1 MGRRNFFDRIART
14 IDFQREYQKI
24 ESLVL
29 QPHSLHGDSIEDSFE
44 RYFKNWKYN
53 ANYLSFK
60 ELRDQL
66 KFTFVRDGYYDVPS
80 GHIKDA
86 NDFFDYCEMIINM
99 IVLLPEEEA
108 EYHENNVNEIIRL
121 IDYDLNSLNHKIRK
135 IDDKYLI
142 IQKDATVSE
151 VVDIVE
157 VSLAKIILEYNHYL
171 LKGDLERKKN
181 ILVKIANALEPKKG
195 EIKSM
200 NCQLFKDYLMGINNM
215 DIRHN
220 NCDSSDTSNYNV
232 YFHKLTINEKEEW
245 YDEIY
250 QMSLLIFLLLENRNR
265 TKKISDLKSKY
276 KR

>member
-1 MGRRNFFDRIART
+1 MGRRNFFDRLART

-29 QPHSLHGDSIEDSFE
+29 QPHSLHGDSIEDSIE

-171 LKGDLERKKN
+171 LKGDLEKKKN
-181 ILVKIANALEPKKG
+181 RLVKIANALEPQKS
-195 EIKSM
+195 EIKAI
-200 NCQLFKDYLMGINNM
+200 NYQLFKDYFYLINNM

-220 NCDSSDTSNYNV
+220 NCDSSDTSNYNA
-232 YFHKLTINEKEEW
+232 YFDKLTIEEKEEW

>member
-1 MGRRNFFDRIART
+1 MGRRNFFDRLART
-14 IDFQREYQKI
+14 IDFQREYQKF
-24 ESLVL
+24 ESLVF
-29 QPHSLHGDSIEDSFE
+29 QPHSLHGDSIEDSIE

-66 KFTFVRDGYYDVPS
+66 KFTFVRDGYYNVPS

-99 IVLLPEEEA
+99 VVLLPEEA

-135 IDDKYLI
+135 INDKCLI
-142 IQKDATVSE
+142 IQKDAAVSE
-151 VVDIVE
+151 VIDIVE
-157 VSLAKIILEYNHYL
+157 DSLAKIILEYNHYL
-171 LKGDLERKKN
+171 LKGDLEKKKN
-181 ILVKIANALEPKKG
+181 ILVKIANALEPKQP
-195 EIKSM
+195 EINELNK
-200 NCQLFKDYLMGINNM
+200 QLCSNYFYLINNM

-232 YFHKLTINEKEEW
+232 YFDKLTINEKEEW

>member
-1 MGRRNFFDRIART
+1 MGRRNFFDRLART

-29 QPHSLHGDSIEDSFE
+29 QPHSLHGDSIEDSIE

-151 VVDIVE
+151 VVDIVK

-171 LKGDLERKKN
+171 LKGDLEKKKN
-181 ILVKIANALEPKKG
+181 ILVKIANALEPQKS
-195 EIKSM
+195 EIKAI
-200 NCQLFKDYLMGINNM
+200 NYQLFKDYFYLINNM

-220 NCDSSDTSNYNV
+220 NCDSSDTSNYNA
-232 YFHKLTINEKEEW
+232 YFDKLTIEEKEEW

>member
-1 MGRRNFFDRIART
+1 MGRRNFFDRLART

-29 QPHSLHGDSIEDSFE
+29 QPHSLHGDSIEDSIE
-44 RYFKNWKYN
+44 RYLKNWKYN

-171 LKGDLERKKN
+171 LKGDLEKKKN
-181 ILVKIANALEPKKG
+181 ILVKIANALEPQKS
-195 EIKSM
+195 EIKAI
-200 NCQLFKDYLMGINNM
+200 NYQLFKDYFYLINNM

-220 NCDSSDTSNYNV
+220 NCDSSDTSNYNA
-232 YFHKLTINEKEEW
+232 YFDKLTIEEKEEW

>member
-1 MGRRNFFDRIART
+1 MGRRNFFDRLVRT
-14 IDFQREYQKI
+14 FNFQKEYQKI

-29 QPHSLHGDSIEDSFE
+29 QPHSLHGYSIEDSIE
-44 RYFKNWKYN
+44 RYFKGWKYN

-66 KFTFVRDGYYDVPS
+66 GFTFERDGYYDLPS
-80 GHIKDA
+80 GIIKDV

-108 EYHENNVNEIIRL
+108 EYHGKNVNEIIRL
-121 IDYDLNSLNHKIRK
+121 IDYDLDFLNHRIRK

-142 IQKDATVSE
+142 IQKDATASE

-157 VSLAKIILEYNHYL
+157 DSLAKIILEYNHYL
-171 LKGDLERKKN
+171 LKGDLEKKKN
-181 ILVKIANALEPKKG
+181 ILIKIANALEPLKG
-195 EIKSM
+195 EIKAT
-200 NCQLFKDYLMGINNM
+200 NYQLYKDYFYLINNM

-220 NCDSSDTSNYNV
+220 NCDSSDTSNYNA
-232 YFHKLTINEKEEW
+232 YFDKLTINEKEEW

-250 QMSLLIFLLLENRNR
+250 QMSLLIFLLLENRNQ
-265 TKKISDLKSKY
+265 TKKISDLKSKC

>member
-1 MGRRNFFDRIART
+1 MGRRNFFDRLART

-29 QPHSLHGDSIEDSFE
+29 QPHSLHGDSIEDSIE

-66 KFTFVRDGYYDVPS
+66 KFTFVRDGYYNVPS

-157 VSLAKIILEYNHYL
+157 ASLAKIILEYNHYL
-171 LKGDLERKKN
+171 LKGDLEKKKN
-181 ILVKIANALEPKKG
+181 ILVKIANALEPQKS
-195 EIKSM
+195 EIKAI
-200 NCQLFKDYLMGINNM
+200 NYQLFKDYFYLINNM

-220 NCDSSDTSNYNV
+220 NCDSSDTSNYNA
-232 YFHKLTINEKEEW
+232 YFDKLTIEEKEEW

>member
-1 MGRRNFFDRIART
+1 MGRRNFFDRLART

-29 QPHSLHGDSIEDSFE
+29 QPHSLPGDSIEDSIE

-171 LKGDLERKKN
+171 LKGDLEKKKN
-181 ILVKIANALEPKKG
+181 ILVKIANALEPQKS
-195 EIKSM
+195 EIKAI
-200 NCQLFKDYLMGINNM
+200 NYQLFKDYFYLINNM

-220 NCDSSDTSNYNV
+220 NCDSSDTSNYNA
-232 YFHKLTINEKEEW
+232 YFDKLTIEEKEEW

-265 TKKISDLKSKY
+265 TKKISDLKSKC

>member
-1 MGRRNFFDRIART
+1 M
-14 IDFQREYQKI
+14 
-24 ESLVL
+24 VL
-29 QPHSLHGDSIEDSFE
+29 QPHSLHGDSIEDSIE

-171 LKGDLERKKN
+171 LKGDLEKKKN
-181 ILVKIANALEPKKG
+181 ILVKIANALEPQKS
-195 EIKSM
+195 EIKAI
-200 NCQLFKDYLMGINNM
+200 NYQLFKDYFYLINNM

-220 NCDSSDTSNYNV
+220 NCDSSDTSNYNA
-232 YFHKLTINEKEEW
+232 YFDKLTIEEKEEW

>member
-1 MGRRNFFDRIART
+1 MGRRNFFDRLVRT
-14 IDFQREYQKI
+14 LNYQKEYQKI

-29 QPHSLHGDSIEDSFE
+29 QPHSLHGYSIEDSIE
-44 RYFKNWKYN
+44 RYFKDWKYN

-66 KFTFVRDGYYDVPS
+66 GFTFVHDGYYDLPS
-80 GHIKDA
+80 GIIKDV

-108 EYHENNVNEIIRL
+108 EYHGKNVNEIIRL
-121 IDYDLNSLNHKIRK
+121 IDYDLDFLNHRIRK

-142 IQKDATVSE
+142 IQKDATASE

-157 VSLAKIILEYNHYL
+157 DSLAKIILEYNHYL
-171 LKGDLERKKN
+171 LKGDLEKKKN
-181 ILVKIANALEPKKG
+181 ILVKIANALEPLKG
-195 EIKSM
+195 EIKAT
-200 NCQLFKDYLMGINNM
+200 NYQLYKDYFYLINNM

-220 NCDSSDTSNYNV
+220 NCDSSDTSNYNA
-232 YFHKLTINEKEEW
+232 YFDKLTIKEKEEW

-250 QMSLLIFLLLENRNR
+250 QMGLLIFLLLENRSR
-265 TKKISDLKSKY
+265 TTKISDLKSKC

>member
-1 MGRRNFFDRIART
+1 MGRRNFFDRLVRT
-14 IDFQREYQKI
+14 IDFQKEYQKI

-29 QPHSLHGDSIEDSFE
+29 QPHSLHGYSIEDSIE

-66 KFTFVRDGYYDVPS
+66 EFTFERDGFYNVPT
-80 GHIKDA
+80 GYIKGV

-99 IVLLPEEEA
+99 IALLPEEEA
-108 EYHENNVNEIIRL
+108 EYHGKNVNNIIRI
-121 IDYDLNSLNHKIRK
+121 IDYDLNTLNHEIRK
-135 IDDKYLI
+135 INDKCLI
-142 IQKDATVSE
+142 IQKDAAVSE
-151 VVDIVE
+151 VIDIVE
-157 VSLAKIILEYNHYL
+157 DSLAKIILEYNHYL
-171 LKGDLERKKN
+171 LKGDLEKKKN
-181 ILVKIANALEPKKG
+181 ILIKIANALEPQKG

-200 NCQLFKDYLMGINNM
+200 NYQLFKDYFYLINNM

-220 NCDSSDTSNYNV
+220 NCDSSDTSNYNA
-232 YFHKLTINEKEEW
+232 YFDKLIINKKEEW

>member
-1 MGRRNFFDRIART
+1 MGRRNFFDRLART

-29 QPHSLHGDSIEDSFE
+29 QPHSLHGDSIEDSIE

-171 LKGDLERKKN
+171 LKGDLEKKKN
-181 ILVKIANALEPKKG
+181 ILVKIANALEPQKS
-195 EIKSM
+195 EIKAI
-200 NCQLFKDYLMGINNM
+200 NYQLFKDYFYLINNM

-220 NCDSSDTSNYNV
+220 NCDSSDTSNYNA
-232 YFHKLTINEKEEW
+232 YFDKLTIEEKEEW

-250 QMSLLIFLLLENRNR
+250 QMSLLIFLLLENQNR
-265 TKKISDLKSKY
+265 TEKISNLKSKC

>member
-1 MGRRNFFDRIART
+1 MGRRNFFDRLART

-29 QPHSLHGDSIEDSFE
+29 QPHSLPGDSIEDSIE

-171 LKGDLERKKN
+171 LKGDLEKKKN
-181 ILVKIANALEPKKG
+181 ILVKIANALEPQKS
-195 EIKSM
+195 EIKAI
-200 NCQLFKDYLMGINNM
+200 NYQLFKDYFYLINNM

-220 NCDSSDTSNYNV
+220 NCDSSDTSNYNA
-232 YFHKLTINEKEEW
+232 YFDKLTIEEKEEW

>member
-29 QPHSLHGDSIEDSFE
+29 QPHSLHGDSIEDSIE

-171 LKGDLERKKN
+171 LKGDLEKKKN
-181 ILVKIANALEPKKG
+181 ILVKIANALEPQKS
-195 EIKSM
+195 EIKAI
-200 NCQLFKDYLMGINNM
+200 NYQLFKDYFYLINNM

-220 NCDSSDTSNYNV
+220 NCDSSDTSNYNA
-232 YFHKLTINEKEEW
+232 YFDKLTIEEKEDW

>member
-1 MGRRNFFDRIART
+1 MGRRNFFDRLART

-29 QPHSLHGDSIEDSFE
+29 QPHSLHGDSIEDSIE

-66 KFTFVRDGYYDVPS
+66 KFTFVRDGYYNVPS

-99 IVLLPEEEA
+99 IVLLPEEVA

-157 VSLAKIILEYNHYL
+157 ASLAKIILEYNHYL
-171 LKGDLERKKN
+171 LKGDLEKKKN
-181 ILVKIANALEPKKG
+181 ILVKIANALEPQKS
-195 EIKSM
+195 EIKAI
-200 NCQLFKDYLMGINNM
+200 NYQLFKDYFYLINNM

-220 NCDSSDTSNYNV
+220 NCDSSDTSNYNA
-232 YFHKLTINEKEEW
+232 YFDKLTIEEKEEW

>member
-1 MGRRNFFDRIART
+1 MGRRNFFDRLART

-29 QPHSLHGDSIEDSFE
+29 QPHSLHGDSIEDSIE

-157 VSLAKIILEYNHYL
+157 FSLAKIILEYNHYL
-171 LKGDLERKKN
+171 LKGDLEKKKN
-181 ILVKIANALEPKKG
+181 ILVKIANALEPQKS
-195 EIKSM
+195 EIKAI
-200 NCQLFKDYLMGINNM
+200 NYQLFKDYFYLINNM

-220 NCDSSDTSNYNV
+220 NCDSSDTSNYNA
-232 YFHKLTINEKEEW
+232 YFDKLTIEEKEEW

>member
-1 MGRRNFFDRIART
+1 MGRRNFFDRLART

-29 QPHSLHGDSIEDSFE
+29 QPHSLHGDSIEDSIE

-171 LKGDLERKKN
+171 LKGDLEKKKN
-181 ILVKIANALEPKKG
+181 ILVKIANALEPQKS
-195 EIKSM
+195 EIKAI
-200 NCQLFKDYLMGINNM
+200 NYQLFKDYFYLINNM

-220 NCDSSDTSNYNV
+220 NCDSSDTSNYNA
-232 YFHKLTINEKEEW
+232 YFDKLTIEEKEEW

-250 QMSLLIFLLLENRNR
+250 QMRLLIFLLLENQNR
-265 TKKISDLKSKY
+265 TEKISDLKSKC